1 MFANATA
8 QQILGKGVVPGAP
21 ITDLARVYQTYVA
34 GTGQLYPMERNP
46 IARALAGE
54 AISVEDVEVR
64 EGGRVI
70 SLSVQGA
77 PIVNNEGKIVAA
89 VLVFS
94 DVTEKRTLEGQLRQ
108 ASKMEA
114 VGQLAG
120 GVAHDFNNLL
130 TVIMSYGSMLLD
142 RLSPED
148 ESREDVQEIAAA
160 AVRAAGLTRQLLAFS
175 RQQVLQSRV
184 VNINA
189 VIGDVEKMLR
199 RIIGEDVELHT
210 SLASDLA
217 TIHADPGQLEQILM
231 NLVVNARDAMSGGGR
246 VCITTSNAELPA
258 ESTGVAPFKA
268 GGPYVILSV
277 SDTGA
282 GMSPEVRQRIFDPFF
297 TTKAPGYGT
306 GLGLSTVYGIV
317 KQSGGEIHVDS
328 ELGSGSTITLYFPR
342 FVGSDET
349 LTDVVAPSQSSCGSE
364 TILLVEDD
372 ANLRVLVARVLT
384 GRGYKVHSADTG
396 VAGLAIAS
404 DPLIQIDAVITDIV
418 MPGMNGRELVEKLL
432 EANPG
437 LACLFMSGYTDDEV
451 LRRGVSRGE
460 AAFLQKPFTPDQLAQ
475 SLRSV
480 IDHTSI
486 DTAA

>member
-1 MFANATA
+1 
-8 QQILGKGVVPGAP
+8 
-21 ITDLARVYQTYVA
+21 
-34 GTGQLYPMERNP
+34 
-46 IARALAGE
+46 
-54 AISVEDVEVR
+54 
-64 EGGRVI
+64 
-70 SLSVQGA
+70 
-77 PIVNNEGKIVAA
+77 
-89 VLVFS
+89 
-94 DVTEKRTLEGQLRQ
+94 
-108 ASKMEA
+108 MEA

-130 TVIMSYGSMLLD
+130 TVIMSYGSMLLE
-142 RLSPED
+142 RLGPED

-175 RQQVLQSRV
+175 RQQVLQPRV
-184 VNINA
+184 MNINA

-210 SLASDLA
+210 SLAPDLA

-246 VCITTSNAELPA
+246 VCITTSNAELPM
-258 ESTGVAPFKA
+258 ESTGAAPFKA

-282 GMSPEVRQRIFDPFF
+282 GMTPEVRQRIFDPFF

-317 KQSGGEIHVDS
+317 KQSGGEIYVDS
-328 ELGSGSTITLYFPR
+328 ELGAGSTITLYFPR
-342 FVGSDET
+342 FLGSAET
-349 LTDVVAPSQSSCGSE
+349 PAEVVASESSRGSE

-372 ANLRVLVARVLT
+372 ANLRSLVARVLT
-384 GRGYKVHSADTG
+384 GRGYKVHVAETG
-396 VAGLAIAS
+396 VVGLAIAA
-404 DPLIQIDAVITDIV
+404 DPLIRIDAVITDVV

-432 EANPG
+432 DANPG
-437 LACLFMSGYTDDEV
+437 LACLFMSGYTDDEI

-460 AAFLQKPFTPDQLAQ
+460 AAFLQKPFTPDQLAKSVR
-475 SLRSV
+475 SLL
-480 IDHTSI
+480 DHTVFDS
-486 DTAA
+486 AA